1 MASIPNTLAWV
12 HKKMVLSKSG
22 TNKFLFY
29 IYCAII
35 CYMSFFL
42 SCATWGNNM
51 CIFAHFYNFWCVSRL
66 GKKKREAEE
75 TPQFYMHQ
83 DPIRLVWYVELFCGC
98 IYVVSLLLLVQGK
111 LQNFIYWWNQAS
123 KQKSNTKVVIWLKE
137 FLVLIEMIGCLGFL
151 EVVVPLFHVAF
162 FPSSSHEFLMFCTW
176 IVLLGRS

>member
-12 HKKMVLSKSG
+12 HKKIVLSKSG

-66 GKKKREAEE
+66 GKKRERQKKHHSSTCTKILSGWCDMLNFFVGA
-75 TPQFYMHQ
+75 FMLYRCCFLCRANCKISYI
-83 DPIRLVWYVELFCGC
+83 DGIRHPNKKATL
-98 IYVVSLLLLVQGK
+98 K
-111 LQNFIYWWNQAS
+111 LWFGWRNFWF
-123 KQKSNTKVVIWLKE
+123 WLKWLDVLDFWRLL
-137 FLVLIEMIGCLGFL
+137 FLYSTW
-151 EVVVPLFHVAF
+151 HF
-162 FPSSSHEFLMFCTW
+162 FPHRVMNF
-176 IVLLGRS
+176 